1 MGPSVKFV
9 SRINGSFSK
18 KNMGQLFS
26 LVKKTKPEGGGPR
39 GVWQKTRLFPFFSRT
54 PSLSDSGDFSESGKS
69 GEYEIVL
76 DAIQWFAGC
85 MLA

>member
-18 KNMGQLFS
+18 KIWVNYFS
-26 LVKKTKPEGGGPR
+26 RKKDETGGGGPR

>member
-18 KNMGQLFS
+18 KKYGSIIFS
-26 LVKKTKPEGGGPR
+26 RKKDQTGGG
-39 GVWQKTRLFPFFSRT
+39 GSEGCLAKDQTFSVFFRT
-54 PSLSDSGDFSESGKS
+54 PSLTDSGDFSESGKS